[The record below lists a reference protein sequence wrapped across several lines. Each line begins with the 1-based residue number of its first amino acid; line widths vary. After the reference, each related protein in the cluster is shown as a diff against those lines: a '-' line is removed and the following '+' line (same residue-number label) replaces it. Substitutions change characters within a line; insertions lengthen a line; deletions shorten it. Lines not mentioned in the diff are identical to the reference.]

1 MNFNRFFVLYVLGLM
16 LLVESTFMLLS
27 GMVALY
33 YGEYDFIFHI
43 ISASISAVLGAFL
56 AWVNRNVPRDVGKRE
71 GYVVVASVW
80 VVFSL
85 FGSLPFYLSGAI
97 PSFTDSFFETM
108 SGFSTTG
115 GTILNDIEALPH
127 GLLFWRSLTQWL
139 GGMGIIVFSMTILP
153 ILGLGA
159 TQLYVAE
166 MPGPMPDK
174 LHPRIHETA
183 KRLWAIYVGFTIVQ
197 AIMLITGGMPVFD
210 AVCHSLTTMAT
221 GGYSTKQNSMAH
233 FDSPYLQYT
242 MIVFMFIGG
251 MNFAVSYQIL
261 RGKFNKVKNN
271 EELRFYL
278 LSALGIGLL
287 IGVILFFSNV
297 NPGLEPS
304 IRHGL
309 FQTISIMT
317 TTGYYTAD
325 YQQWFPFLGVIL
337 FMLMFMGASAGSTSG
352 GISIARVV
360 LLLKNSVNE
369 LKRLSHPNAI
379 IPLRFNGK
387 SVSQSIITNVLA
399 FIVIYMLLVGICT
412 IIMSAM
418 GYDLNT
424 SLGAVVASIGNV
436 GPGTG
441 EFGPTGTYASLPD
454 IGKWFLALLMLMGR
468 LELFTVILIFT
479 PSFWRQ

>member
-1 MNFNRFFVLYVLGLM
+1 MQFNRSFVLYVLGLM
-16 LLVESTFMLLS
+16 LLMEGLFMFIA

-33 YGEYDFIFHI
+33 YGEYDFQFHLI
-43 ISASISAVLGAFL
+43 STLISAIAGGLL
-56 AWVNRNVPRDVGKRE
+56 AWFNRSVPNNVGKRE

-115 GTILNDIEALPH
+115 ATILDDIEALPH

-139 GGMGIIVFSMTILP
+139 GGMGIIVFSMTVLP

-183 KRLWAIYVGFTIVQ
+183 KRLWAIYVAFTVIQV
-197 AIMLITGGMPVFD
+197 ALLVAGGMPAFD
-210 AVCHSLTTMAT
+210 AVCHALTTMAT

-233 FDSPYLQYT
+233 FDSPYLQYI
-242 MIVFMFIGG
+242 MIIFMFIGG
-251 MNFAVSYQIL
+251 MNFALSYQLL
-261 RGKFNKVKNN
+261 RGRFSKVFKN
-271 EELRFYL
+271 EELKSYFF
-278 LSALGIGLL
+278 AAIGIGVT
-287 IGVILFFSNV
+287 IGLILFFTSHT
-297 NPGLEPS
+297 PAFEQAM
-304 IRHGL
+304 RHGL
-309 FQTISIMT
+309 FQTVSIMT
-317 TTGYYTAD
+317 TTGYYTDD
-325 YQQWFPFLGVIL
+325 YQQWFPFLGVML

-352 GISIARVV
+352 GITIARVV
-360 LLLKNSVNE
+360 LLVKNSINE

-379 IPLRFNGK
+379 IPVRFNGK

-399 FIVIYMLLVGICT
+399 FIVIYMLIVGLCT

-418 GYDLNT
+418 GYDLET

-441 EFGPTGTYASLPD
+441 IFGPTASFSALSD
-454 IGKWFLALLMLMGR
+454 IGKWFLSLLMLMGR